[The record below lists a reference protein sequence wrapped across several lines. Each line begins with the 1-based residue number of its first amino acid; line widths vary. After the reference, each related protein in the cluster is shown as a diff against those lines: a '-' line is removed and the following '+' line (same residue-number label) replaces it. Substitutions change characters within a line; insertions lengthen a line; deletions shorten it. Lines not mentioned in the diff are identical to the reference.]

1 MAVFLRLKGVS
12 FLDLLSVF
20 CLLTLFISAG
30 GNIQINNVHKTEHS
44 GEEVLRSVGDVISDE
59 EKPSKADAQGR
70 LHPGL
75 IVAVVIVAFIAVL
88 AAAFIIRKY
97 CFPQSNATYRYSV
110 LRRNE
115 EWSIADEL
123 DNNTASRRL
132 YNDDSDEG
140 MLE

>member
-97 CFPQSNATYRYSV
+97 CFPQ
-110 LRRNE
+110 RRNE

>member
-1 MAVFLRLKGVS
+1 MAVFLRLRGMS

-20 CLLTLFISAG
+20 CLLTSFISAG
-30 GNIQINNVHKTEHS
+30 GNIQINNMHKTEHS
-44 GEEVLRSVGDVISDE
+44 GAKVLLSVGDVTADE

-88 AAAFIIRKY
+88 AASLIIRKY
-97 CFPQSNATYRYSV
+97 CFPQSNVTYRYSV
-110 LRRNE
+110 LRENE
-115 EWSIADEL
+115 EQSIADEL
-123 DNNTASRRL
+123 DNNAASRRL